1 MRRIITALLV
11 LLTTSAIAQNG
22 GQITG
27 KKNSGLTG
35 TVMVDSVAL
44 KVSDSASRVYLSAMK
59 LKSDSIYKRM
69 YQDSVN
75 LAKLGTGVITTLD
88 SATQRSTIKVSGHDS
103 TTDSRLG
110 VKLLVNPTITNDSST
125 LSRTTIKVSNFPATQ
140 PVSGSVTATLDSATQ
155 RTTIKVSNFPTTQ
168 AVSGTFWQTTQP
180 VSGTITTSPPSNASS
195 NISQINGITPLM
207 GNGVTGTGSQR
218 VTIASDNTA
227 FSVNTIASASDSTKY
242 RSTIQVSNFPASQ
255 SVTFTRLKATT
266 DTLVASLD
274 ATDSTNIA
282 GINSKLSG
290 TLTVGSHAVTN
301 AGTFA
306 VQATQS
312 GTWNITNVSGT
323 VSLPT
328 GASTETTLSAL
339 NSKVPSG
346 LSTAGSRLAIYSP
359 DSIRV
364 FATNGFGSGG
374 SGGTTSLDAVDSTNL
389 ANTATNTSNTNS
401 KLPSGLTVTS
411 TRLLVDGSG
420 VTQPVSVSGNVNTTI
435 SGVTKKTLG
444 TAVVSAD
451 TGLVINAVMHGLTTG
466 GGGGY
471 VDVKVNPSGALTVE
485 ATQSGTW
492 NVNNT
497 PSASDSS
504 KYRSTIQVS
513 NFPAT
518 QAVSFTRLKAST
530 DTVAISGS
538 ITATAGAT
546 ASYDSTWTAV
556 QMDTIGL
563 GAKASSATVGWQ
575 SDSVGL
581 RQHKCTDVKIGV
593 KISMANT
600 APANDKA
607 VYVYVYPIWYNGS
620 TWYFAS
626 GGTTTLPSG
635 ANSTYTIA
643 SPNNLRLLGVLSY
656 TTTNMVLQDQ
666 FILSNAFGSTMPD
679 AFGLVIVNFSGAA
692 IHTTDHRIYYS
703 LINKVQ
709 R

>member
-75 LAKLGTGVITTLD
+75 LAKLGTGVTTTLD

-140 PVSGSVTATLDSATQ
+140 AVSGSVTATLDSATQ
-155 RTTIKVSNFPTTQ
+155 RSTMKISNFPATQ

-180 VSGTITTSPPSNASS
+180 ISGTITTTPPSNASS

-227 FSVNTIASASDSTKY
+227 FSVNTIPSATDSTKY
-242 RSTIQVSNFPASQ
+242 RGTMQVSNFPATQPVS
-255 SVTFTRLKATT
+255 
-266 DTLVASLD
+266 
-274 ATDSTNIA
+274 
-282 GINSKLSG
+282 LSG
-290 TLTVGSHAVTN
+290 NVNTTISGVTKKALVTAVVSADTGLVVHSVMHGLTTGGGGGYFDVKVNPSGALTVD
-301 AGTFA
+301 
-306 VQATQS
+306 ATQS
-312 GTWNITNVSGT
+312 GTWNVNNVSGT
-323 VSLPT
+323 ISLPT

-339 NSKVPSG
+339 NSKVPSN
-346 LSTAGSRLAIYSP
+346 LSTAGNRLAIYSP

-420 VTQPVSVSGNVNTTI
+420 VTQPVT
-435 SGVTKKTLG
+435 
-444 TAVVSAD
+444 
-451 TGLVINAVMHGLTTG
+451 
-466 GGGGY
+466 
-471 VDVKVNPSGALTVE
+471 
-485 ATQSGTW
+485 
-492 NVNNT
+492 
-497 PSASDSS
+497 
-504 KYRSTIQVS
+504 
-513 NFPAT
+513 
-518 QAVSFTRLKAST
+518 FTRLKSST

-546 ASYDSTWTAV
+546 TIYDSTYTAV
-556 QMDTIGL
+556 QMDTAGL
-563 GAKASSATVGWQ
+563 GAMANSATVGWQ

-581 RQHKCTDVKIGV
+581 RQWKCTDVKIGV

-607 VYVYVYPIWYNGS
+607 VYVYVYPMWYNGS
-620 TWYFAS
+620 TWYFTS
-626 GGTTTLPSG
+626 GGTTTFPSG
-635 ANSTYTIA
+635 ANGTYTIA

-656 TTTNMVLQDQ
+656 TTTNMILQDQ
-666 FILSNAFGSTMPD
+666 FVLSNAFGSTMPD
-679 AFGLVIVNFSGAA
+679 AFGLVIVDFSGAA
-692 IHTTDHRIYYS
+692 IHTTNHRIYYS

>member
-35 TVMVDSVAL
+35 TVMLDSVAL

-75 LAKLGTGVITTLD
+75 LAKLGTGVTTTLD

-140 PVSGSVTATLDSATQ
+140 AVSGSVTATLDSATQ
-155 RTTIKVSNFPTTQ
+155 RSTMKISNFPATQ

-180 VSGTITTSPPSNASS
+180 ISGTITTTPPSNASS

-227 FSVNTIASASDSTKY
+227 FSVNTIPSATDSTKY
-242 RSTIQVSNFPASQ
+242 RGTMQISNFPATQPVSLSGNVNTTISGVVKKTLGTQ
-255 SVTFTRLKATT
+255 VVST
-266 DTLVASLD
+266 DTGLVVNAVMHGL
-274 ATDSTNIA
+274 STGGGGGYFDVKVNP
-282 GINSKLSG
+282 SG
-290 TLTVGSHAVTN
+290 ALTVD
-301 AGTFA
+301 
-306 VQATQS
+306 ATQS
-312 GTWNITNVSGT
+312 GTWNVNNVSGT
-323 VSLPT
+323 ISLPT

-420 VTQPVSVSGNVNTTI
+420 VTQPI
-435 SGVTKKTLG
+435 
-444 TAVVSAD
+444 
-451 TGLVINAVMHGLTTG
+451 
-466 GGGGY
+466 
-471 VDVKVNPSGALTVE
+471 
-485 ATQSGTW
+485 
-492 NVNNT
+492 
-497 PSASDSS
+497 
-504 KYRSTIQVS
+504 
-513 NFPAT
+513 
-518 QAVSFTRLKAST
+518 SFTRLKAST
-530 DTVAISGS
+530 DTVAISGT

-546 ASYDSTWTAV
+546 TIFDSTWSATSMTV
-556 QMDTIGL
+556 TNL
-563 GAKASSATVGWQ
+563 NSLASSATVGWQ
-575 SDSVGL
+575 SDSV
-581 RQHKCTDVKIGV
+581 RNNVRKAVNYKINVKLT
-593 KISMANT
+593 MANT

-607 VYVYVYPIWYNGS
+607 VYVYICPFYFDGTNWYA
-620 TWYFAS
+620 AS
-626 GGTTTLPSG
+626 QGTTTLPTG
-635 ANSTYTIA
+635 AQGASTIA

-656 TTTNMVLQDQ
+656 TTQNQVCQDN
-666 FILSNAFGSTMPD
+666 FLLSNAFGNVMPD
-679 AFGLVIVNFSGAA
+679 GFSIIIVNFSGAA
-692 IHTTDHRIYYS
+692 VSASGNVVNYS
-703 LINKVQ
+703 PINKVQ

>member
-75 LAKLGTGVITTLD
+75 LAKLGTGVTTTLD

-110 VKLLVNPTITNDSST
+110 VKLLVNPTITNDSIT

-140 PVSGSVTATLDSATQ
+140 AVSGSVTATLDSTTQ
-155 RTTIKVSNFPTTQ
+155 RSTMKISNFPVTQ

-180 VSGTITTSPPSNASS
+180 ISGTITTTPPSNASS
-195 NISQINGITPLM
+195 NISQINGTTPLM

-227 FSVNTIASASDSTKY
+227 FSVNTIPSATDSTKY
-242 RSTIQVSNFPASQ
+242 RSTIQVSNFPATQPVS
-255 SVTFTRLKATT
+255 
-266 DTLVASLD
+266 
-274 ATDSTNIA
+274 
-282 GINSKLSG
+282 LSG
-290 TLTVGSHAVTN
+290 NVNTTISGVTKKALVTAVVSADTGLVVHSVMHGLSTGGGGGYVDVKVNPSGALTVD
-301 AGTFA
+301 
-306 VQATQS
+306 ATQS
-312 GTWNITNVSGT
+312 GTWNVNNVSGT
-323 VSLPT
+323 ISLPT

-346 LSTAGSRLAIYSP
+346 LSTAGNRLAIYSP
-359 DSIRV
+359 DSIKV

-420 VTQPVSVSGNVNTTI
+420 ATQP
-435 SGVTKKTLG
+435 
-444 TAVVSAD
+444 
-451 TGLVINAVMHGLTTG
+451 
-466 GGGGY
+466 
-471 VDVKVNPSGALTVE
+471 
-485 ATQSGTW
+485 
-492 NVNNT
+492 
-497 PSASDSS
+497 
-504 KYRSTIQVS
+504 
-513 NFPAT
+513 
-518 QAVSFTRLKAST
+518 VSFTRLKAST

-546 ASYDSTWTAV
+546 AIYDSTRTATSMTV
-556 QMDTIGL
+556 TNL
-563 GAKASSATVGWQ
+563 NSLASSATVGWQ
-575 SDSVGL
+575 SDSV
-581 RQHKCTDVKIGV
+581 RNNVRKAVDYKINVKLT
-593 KISMANT
+593 MANT

-607 VYVYVYPIWYNGS
+607 VYVYICPFYFDGTNWYA
-620 TWYFAS
+620 AS
-626 GGTTTLPSG
+626 QGTTTLPTG
-635 ANSTYTIA
+635 AQGASTIA

-656 TTTNMVLQDQ
+656 TTQNQVCQDN
-666 FILSNAFGSTMPD
+666 FLLSNAFGNVMPD
-679 AFGLVIVNFSGAA
+679 GFSIIIVNFSGAA
-692 IHTTDHRIYYS
+692 VSASGNVVNYS
-703 LINKVQ
+703 PINKVQ